1 MYIQRY
7 KCVNIKTYNKMEK
20 KIKQW
25 FKNNYSA
32 NNVVLRMR
40 WIASAIGVIS
50 PINALTEKQLK
61 NT

>member
-7 KCVNIKTYNKMEK
+7 KRVNIKTYNKMEK

-32 NNVVLRMR
+32 NNVALRMR

-50 PINALTEKQLK
+50 PINTLTEKQLR

>member
-7 KCVNIKTYNKMEK
+7 KCVNLKTYNKMEK

-32 NNVVLRMR
+32 NNVALRMR
-40 WIASAIGVIS
+40 WIASVIGVIS

>member
-7 KCVNIKTYNKMEK
+7 NGVNIKTYNKMEK

-25 FKNNYSA
+25 FKNNYST